1 MFLFVY
7 KDKKDLQM
15 RLTYRGLGEI
25 TGRKKNSYRDA
36 PHLKMNRRLHYTEKK
51 IDNFHEYVVLLSL
64 RLSFNCLRCNMND
77 YIYI

>member
-15 RLTYRGLGEI
+15 RLAYRGLGEI

-36 PHLKMNRRLHYTEKK
+36 PHLKMNRRLPYTEKK
-51 IDNFHEYVVLLSL
+51 SIIFMNTWCYCLLDYHVYVV
-64 RLSFNCLRCNMND
+64 
-77 YIYI
+77 I